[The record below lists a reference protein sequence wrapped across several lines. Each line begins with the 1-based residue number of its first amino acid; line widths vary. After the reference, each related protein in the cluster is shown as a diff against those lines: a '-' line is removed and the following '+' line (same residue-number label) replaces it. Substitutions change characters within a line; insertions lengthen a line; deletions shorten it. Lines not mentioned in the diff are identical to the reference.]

1 MYTIV
6 IPVDTNVERGER
18 AARHMMEL
26 VENGPMTDV
35 DAISVTLLNVFK
47 EFKAVDDSGGNVKS
61 EEFYDEDSYPEAVER
76 VRDLVSEAGIAHEL
90 ERRHGDPANEIIK
103 YADAVEADLIVM
115 APRKRSSVGKAILG
129 SVAQDVILK
138 TERPTLVV

>member
-6 IPVDTNVERGER
+6 IPVDTNVKRGER
-18 AARHMMEL
+18 ATRHLIEL
-26 VENGPMTDV
+26 IENGPMADV

-47 EFKAVDDSGGNVKS
+47 EFQAVDDGGNVKS
-61 EEFYDEDSYPEAVER
+61 KELYDEDSYPEAVKR

-129 SVAQDVILK
+129 SVAQDVILN
-138 TERPTLVV
+138 TERPTLIV

>member
-18 AARHMMEL
+18 ATRHMIEL
-26 VENGPMTDV
+26 IENGPMTDV

-47 EFKAVDDSGGNVKS
+47 EFKAVDDGGNVKS
-61 EEFYDEDSYPEAVER
+61 EELYDEDSYPEAVER
-76 VRDLVSEAGIAHEL
+76 VRDLISEAGIAHEL

-129 SVAQDVILK
+129 SVAQDVILN

>member
-18 AARHMMEL
+18 ATRHMIEL
-26 VENGPMTDV
+26 IENGPMTDV
-35 DAISVTLLNVFK
+35 DAISVTLLNVFE
-47 EFKAVDDSGGNVKS
+47 EFKAVDDGGNVKS
-61 EEFYDEDSYPEAVER
+61 EELYDEDSYPEAVER
-76 VRDLVSEAGIAHEL
+76 VRDLISEAGIAHEL

-129 SVAQDVILK
+129 SVAQDVILN